1 MSCLCGF
8 CVSRQSFDLS
18 SFTAEWF
25 SIIVMYNILF
35 CVSIHSRR
43 VFGLFPI
50 WSNYGQSCY
59 KHLFMHLFVN
69 VGFCFTGSMISE
81 STWKCM
87 IHFIKTKPLF
97 FFSKVILDLCQFFV
111 AMHLYLIRGKIYF
124 SASFQSLNF
133 WSHSFDLSD

>member
-8 CVSRQSFDLS
+8 SVSRQSFDLS

-69 VGFCFTGSMISE
+69 VGFCFTGSVISE

-97 FFSKVILDLCQFFV
+97 FFKSDLRFMSVFCCH
-111 AMHLYLIRGKIYF
+111 ASIPYKGK
-124 SASFQSLNF
+124 
-133 WSHSFDLSD
+133 DLL